1 MHVYFTVDDL
11 IASTFLER
19 LSSGG
24 YLMCYSSVSVNFW
37 CMELPWRSISGRQ
50 TFQSLGVR

>member
-1 MHVYFTVDDL
+1 MPVYFTVDDL
-11 IASTFLER
+11 IASTFLDR

-24 YLMCYSSVSVNFW
+24 YLMCSSSVSVNFW